1 VLPDEV
7 PPVVEEG
14 VAGAVVAGAGEA
26 AVAFSVVVAC
36 SFFVLAV
43 ESDDSPVGGF
53 ILSE

>member
-7 PPVVEEG
+7 LLVVE
-14 VAGAVVAGAGEA
+14 GAVVAGVVAGVGEA
-26 AVAFSVVVAC
+26 GVAFSVVVAG